1 MSVERSRC
9 FLDITLGGQELGRIA
24 FELFDDVVPKTAD
37 NFRAL
42 CTGEKGNG
50 NCGKPLHFKGSIFH
64 RVIKSFMLQGGD
76 FTNFNGTGGESIY
89 GEKFADENFDLK
101 HDKPGLL
108 SMANSGPGTNGS
120 QFFITTVATPHLDG
134 KHVVFGKVISGMDIV
149 REIESTKTDEG
160 DAPLQRVEVADCG
173 QLKPGEPL
181 FQDDGS
187 GDKYP
192 NSPEEFDMDFGLN
205 KNLDSVIDVAKEIKE
220 IGNTF
225 FKEKEFAKA
234 LKKYKKAL
242 RYIERLR
249 EELGSTEDDEEAK
262 IRTVQVPITL
272 NISLMHFKLKDYEN
286 ASNMASQVIE
296 VDPSNPKAY
305 YRRSQAYSAMG
316 NHQGALTDLKTAIK
330 ISPQDKNLRA
340 DFEKEK
346 KIIEAEKEKNKKMYA
361 KMFG

>member
-1 MSVERSRC
+1 M
-9 FLDITLGGQELGRIA
+9 DISLGGEELGRIA
-24 FELFDDVVPKTAD
+24 FELFNDVVPKTAD

-42 CTGEKGNG
+42 CTGEKGEG
-50 NCGKPLHFKGSIFH
+50 NAGKPLHYKGSIFH

-89 GEKFADENFDLK
+89 GEKFDDENFELK
-101 HDKPGLL
+101 HEKPGFL

-149 REIESTKTDEG
+149 REIEETKTDEG
-160 DAPLQRVEVADCG
+160 DAPLKRVEVVNCG
-173 QLKPGEPL
+173 ELKPGYPL
-181 FQDDGS
+181 VHDDGS

-192 NSPEEFDMDFGLN
+192 NSPEELDLDFELN
-205 KNLDSVIDVAKEIKE
+205 KNLDQVLDIAKEIKD

-242 RYIERLR
+242 RYIEHLR
-249 EELGSTEDDEEAK
+249 KELGSTEDDEELK

-272 NISLMHFKLKDYEN
+272 NTSLMHFKLKDNDN
-286 ASNMASQVIE
+286 ACAMAGQVIE
-296 VDPSNPKAY
+296 VDPTNPKAY
-305 YRRSQAYSAMG
+305 YRRAQAYSAMG
-316 NHQGALTDLKTAIK
+316 NHQDALNDYKTAIK
-330 ISPQDKNLRA
+330 LSPQDKNLRVE
-340 DFEKEK
+340 FEKEK
-346 KIIEAEKEKNKKMYA
+346 KTLEAQKEKSKKMYA

>member
-1 MSVERSRC
+1 
-9 FLDITLGGQELGRIA
+9 
-24 FELFDDVVPKTAD
+24 
-37 NFRAL
+37 
-42 CTGEKGNG
+42 
-50 NCGKPLHFKGSIFH
+50 
-64 RVIKSFMLQGGD
+64 
-76 FTNFNGTGGESIY
+76 
-89 GEKFADENFDLK
+89 
-101 HDKPGLL
+101 
-108 SMANSGPGTNGS
+108 
-120 QFFITTVATPHLDG
+120 
-134 KHVVFGKVISGMDIV
+134 
-149 REIESTKTDEG
+149 
-160 DAPLQRVEVADCG
+160 
-173 QLKPGEPL
+173 
-181 FQDDGS
+181 
-187 GDKYP
+187 
-192 NSPEEFDMDFGLN
+192 MDFGLN

-286 ASNMASQVIE
+286 ASNMAGQVIE